1 MAEERE
7 HTGDTPEKIGR
18 ITDEDITDAADEDID
33 EADEDTDDLLDD
45 EDDGRSA
52 E

>member
-1 MAEERE
+1 MAEQRE
-7 HTGDTPEKIGR
+7 HSGDAPEKIGR
-18 ITDEDITDAADEDID
+18 ITDEDVTDAADEDFD
-33 EADEDTDDLLDD
+33 EADDDTDEDLED